1 MMTAYYL
8 IYTHILKK
16 HLGSILLGSRVEIAL
31 CVVGAGREG
40 QAYFSPCTF
49 IYSGNKLIN
58 HKILLRGTLGI
69 LLGVKVLVLSVL

>member
-1 MMTAYYL
+1 M
-8 IYTHILKK
+8 
-16 HLGSILLGSRVEIAL
+16 VIAV

-40 QAYFSPCTF
+40 QACFSPCTF
-49 IYSGNKLIN
+49 IYYGNKLIN